1 MSPSAS
7 KGLGLWDVCETW
19 TKKRTW
25 SSSRHSFAELSW
37 RSCHACW
44 RNVGRGHRMLPSA
57 SDWLSGWS
65 IGLEWEVCW
74 WENVKTWKDSLN
86 FRKTGEAALWVC
98 WRGGSYYD
106 GVGMYLLLLPL
117 SSVCH
122 YACLPHP
129 STFKGSWRGSELPA
143 GRKQH
148 ALTGIAIWL
157 SPEIKT
163 FCLFT
168 LSNILKVLI
177 TNSPWSLS
185 SSAV

>member
-1 MSPSAS
+1 MFV
-7 KGLGLWDVCETW
+7 KRERKRELDHLHGIILQNCHEGLVML
-19 TKKRTW
+19 
-25 SSSRHSFAELSW
+25 
-37 RSCHACW
+37 
-44 RNVGRGHRMLPSA
+44 VGEMWVEVTGCCLLPLI
-57 SDWLSGWS
+57 DSGWS

-98 WRGGSYYD
+98 WRGGSNYD

-117 SSVCH
+117 SSVCQ

-177 TNSPWSLS
+177 TNNPWSLS

>member
-25 SSSRHSFAELSW
+25 SSSWHNFAELSW

-44 RNVGRGHRMLPSA
+44 WNVGWGHRMLPSA

-98 WRGGSYYD
+98 WRGGSNYD

-129 STFKGSWRGSELPA
+129 STVRGVLERFWAASWKEAACFNRYSNLIVSWN
-143 GRKQH
+143 QN
-148 ALTGIAIWL
+148 LL
-157 SPEIKT
+157 S
-163 FCLFT
+163 LY
-168 LSNILKVLI
+168 SLKYLK
-177 TNSPWSLS
+177 SFDH
-185 SSAV
+185 